1 MTTPADYS
9 LIGSDLD
16 TAQNRDDSGFNG
28 PNLRTLTERYASGA
42 TDGDRGVVVA
52 FDRPVTIS
60 RFTGRVF

>member
-16 TAQNRDDSGFNG
+16 TFQNRETGFNG
-28 PNLRTLTERYASGA
+28 PNLRTLTERYASGV